1 MSKLSLSPHLDAR
14 YGNTTTEVLFSN
26 LSYGTRILAQEDS
39 WEKLRKA
46 QAGEGDG
53 DDPWLKRA
61 HGAYILVSD
70 QTTGYPDFVLRLEV
84 ALKDCVEAATGHRPQ
99 TPLNKEG
106 LLALLDMVEP
116 IYRQQH
122 MPSPYKGPHTMIGT
136 FLRNPHRLVDFIF
149 DHTRAF
155 LNYDLEVQCDPL
167 DFHLVRQFFDRPA
180 MKHRY
185 EQQFCI
191 PLTTQ
196 QRAQLIIDTMK
207 PGSRVLVLGDDD
219 LVSLALVHMTDQ
231 LQIDV
236 LELDQDLVAF
246 LHEKGGDRLNVL
258 ECNLRYGVPDEM
270 RKVYDCVTTD
280 PPYAKDGMR
289 FFLEC
294 ARDSLADGPDSR
306 LFLTTYPGLLE
317 DPDQMLADV
326 EDLGMNILKTRKHFS
341 RYIYNNMYRV
351 QQLTALRHLGSP
363 LHPTSEL
370 IGFPFLYAHFF
381 EIAHQSGKSKAKPK
395 AKPAKHKGKDKAKG
409 KEKARAKHKEH
420 AKAKAKAK
428 PAKGKAK
435 G

>member
-1 MSKLSLSPHLDAR
+1 MSNLSLSPHLDAR
-14 YGNTTTEVLFSN
+14 YGNTSNEILFSN
-26 LSYGTRILAQEDS
+26 LSYGTRILAQDDS
-39 WEKLRKA
+39 WEKLRQA
-46 QAGEGDG
+46 QAGELDG
-53 DDPWLKRA
+53 SEDAWIKRA
-61 HGAYILVSD
+61 QGANILVSPD
-70 QTTGYPDFVLRLEV
+70 SQGYPDFVLRLEV
-84 ALKDCVEAATGHRPQ
+84 ALKDCVEAATGHRPD
-99 TPLNKEG
+99 TALSKEG
-106 LLALLDMVEP
+106 LLALLDLVEP
-116 IYRQQH
+116 IYRKHH
-122 MPSPYKGPHTMIGT
+122 MPSPYKGPHTLVGT
-136 FLRNPHRLVDFIF
+136 FLKNPHRLVDYIF

-155 LNYDLEVQCDPL
+155 LTHDLEVRTEPL
-167 DFHLVRQFFDRPA
+167 DFHLIRQFFDRPA

-196 QRAQLIIDTMK
+196 HRARLIIETMK

-231 LQIDV
+231 LKVDV
-236 LELDQDLVAF
+236 LELDEDLVAF
-246 LHEKGGDRLNVL
+246 LHEKGGDRFNVL
-258 ECNLRYGVPDEM
+258 ECNLRYGVPDSM
-270 RKVYDCVTTD
+270 KKVYDCVTTD

-317 DPDQMLADV
+317 DPDQMFADV
-326 EDLGMNILKTRKHFS
+326 DDLNLDILVTRKHFS

-351 QQLTALRHLGSP
+351 QQLTALHHLGSP

-381 EIAHQSGKSKAKPK
+381 ECAHQVSSSTGKPK
-395 AKPAKHKGKDKAKG
+395 NTK
-409 KEKARAKHKEH
+409 

-428 PAKGKAK
+428 TSKAK
-435 G
+435 PPKAKSAKTVKTKAQKA